1 MFMMQVFGKLPSTST
16 TTRTIIRQRQSL
28 PRGREKQMFMMR
40 VFGKPPRTRTSTTTR
55 DEKKNDDN
63 LVILLVL
70 EKQKSIIL
78 AIIYEVRERGQMIIE
93 KAGEQGQQYNREHR
107 CVAHEKIV
115 TLTGGS

>member
-1 MFMMQVFGKLPSTST
+1 M
-16 TTRTIIRQRQSL
+16 
-28 PRGREKQMFMMR
+28 
-40 VFGKPPRTRTSTTTR
+40 
-55 DEKKNDDN
+55 DDN

-70 EKQKSIIL
+70 VLVLEKQKPIIL

-107 CVAHEKIV
+107 CVSHEKIV